1 MRTIFAALIL
11 SSLCCANALPA
22 RAQAQ
27 VKYPHTPLDL
37 TADIENPVLESA
49 THTPLPEQYV
59 WLPAPAGTDP
69 KVDEAMPRY
78 FRAAFSLES
87 LPAEAT
93 LYIAG
98 PEHIHAYLNGQLIAT
113 ADRDPKAKTWPLV
126 SVSDV
131 AKNLRQGT
139 NILAIEATGGSPL
152 VAKIIP
158 AIKGVAA
165 PAAFITGANVKGSLK
180 KSPDWSESDFD
191 DSSWPAA
198 TIFGSIETRTS
209 SFRRDF
215 LVASN
220 IEWNSDSEMYRWP
233 GYDGISPY
241 LAHLPLLA
249 DGIRNVSPGAG
260 HFEYIASLHQK
271 DAPNEF
277 TVHPAPVSTS
287 AAGIPSLVLD
297 FGRESDGRLE
307 VVSDSPSPARISI
320 QYGESLEEALKSP
333 YLGVNELIVPAH
345 ATAYGPKSA
354 FRYAQIKFL
363 SGDSAIRFKTI
374 RLDSIYYPVHTQG
387 TFESSDALLNR
398 IYAVGAYTSH
408 LCMQDAI
415 WDAPKR
421 DRLPWMGDLDVSGQ
435 VIETVFADHFLMQN
449 SMDRLLEEAG
459 KPISQDV
466 NAIPGYSA
474 YWVMGEA
481 DYYRHIG
488 DAAYLHSIHDG
499 LIQLLDYMAGE
510 LDVDSVFVNSRKSW
524 PFVDWSP
531 GLFEDNPETRRA
543 TQLEFYKAYSDGAW
557 LLRESGDAA
566 AADKF
571 ESRAAAIKKSAQEKL
586 LDPQTNTFGARWQ
599 TNAMAIYSGAA
610 TPQETDAIWQRI
622 LSQPSQFMITP
633 YYNFYVISAMAQSG
647 HRREALDWI
656 RKYWGGMVAEGAT
669 SFWEGYDPAW
679 PKDDFHAN
687 LQADDGKGYFVSLAH
702 GWSSGPTAWLAEQVL
717 GIRPTSPGFRGVMI
731 RPDLMGLDWAKGSV
745 PAPQGKIRVDYHATK
760 TFNAL
765 VEIPPGMKATVAMPI
780 CGGKNSVTLD
790 GVLAEG
796 KITESGARIE
806 IHLDHPGNFALQSD
820 CVAGAGGRP
829 GK

>member
-1 MRTIFAALIL
+1 MRTILAVLIL
-11 SSLCCANALPA
+11 GGLACGAPHCA

-27 VKYPHTPLDL
+27 YSPTPLDL

-49 THTPLPEQYV
+49 VHKPLPEQYV
-59 WLPAPAGTDP
+59 WLPAPAGTDA
-69 KVDEAMPRY
+69 KADEAMPRF
-78 FRAAFSLES
+78 FRATFALES
-87 LPAEAT
+87 IPPAAT
-93 LYIAG
+93 LYVAG
-98 PEHIHAYLNGQLIAT
+98 PEHIRAYLNGHLIAT

-126 SVSDV
+126 SVADA
-131 AKNLRQGT
+131 AKVLQKGT
-139 NILAIEATGGSPL
+139 NTLAIEATGGSPV
-152 VAKIIP
+152 VAKIVP
-158 AIKGVAA
+158 ADTGVALSA
-165 PAAFITGANVKGSLK
+165 IFITGANVRVSLR
-180 KSPDWSESDFD
+180 KSPGWLEPGFD
-191 DSSWPAA
+191 DSSWLTAN
-198 TIFGSIETRTS
+198 IFGTIETRTS

-241 LAHLPLLA
+241 LAHLPQLA
-249 DGIRNVSPGAG
+249 DGVRNVSPGAG
-260 HFEYIASLHQK
+260 HFEYLASLRQK

-277 TVHPAPVSTS
+277 TVHPAPDSTS
-287 AAGIPSLVLD
+287 AEGIPSLVLD

-307 VVSDSPSPARISI
+307 VASDSASPARISI

-354 FRYAQIKFL
+354 FRYVQIKFL
-363 SGDSAIRFKTI
+363 GGDSSIRFKTI
-374 RLDSIYYPVHTQG
+374 RLDAIYYPVHTRG
-387 TFESSDALLNR
+387 TFESSDPLLNR

-415 WDAPKR
+415 WDAPRR
-421 DRLPWMGDLDVSGQ
+421 DRLPWMGDFDVSGQ

-459 KPISQDV
+459 KPVHQDV

-481 DYYRHIG
+481 DYYRHVG

-510 LDVDSVFVNSRKSW
+510 LDGNSLFTNTRKSW

-531 GLFEDNPETRRA
+531 GLFDDNPETRRA
-543 TQLEFYKAYSDGAW
+543 TQLEFYKAFADGAW

-566 AADKF
+566 AAEKF
-571 ESRAAAIKKSAQEKL
+571 ESRAAAIRKSAQEKL
-586 LDPQTNTFGARWQ
+586 LDPHTSTFGTRWQ

-610 TPQETDAIWQRI
+610 NEQQAAAIWQRI

-679 PKDDFHAN
+679 PKQDFHAN

-702 GWSSGPTAWLAEQVL
+702 GWSSGPTAWLSEQVL
-717 GIRPTSPGFRGVMI
+717 GVRPTAPGFRRVMI
-731 RPDLMGLDWAKGSV
+731 RPDLMGLEWAKGSV
-745 PAPQGKIRVDYHATK
+745 PAPQGEIRVDYRATK
-760 TFNAL
+760 TLNAL
-765 VEIPPGMKATVAMPI
+765 IEIPPGMEATVAMPI
-780 CGGKNSVTLD
+780 CGGKNSITLD
-790 GVLAEG
+790 GVQAEG
-796 KITESGARIE
+796 KISEGGARIE
-806 IHLDHPGNFALQSD
+806 IHLDHPGSFALESD
-820 CVAGAGGRP
+820 CIAGAETATAQ
-829 GK
+829 

>member
-1 MRTIFAALIL
+1 MRTILAALTLGAFACATPL
-11 SSLCCANALPA
+11 STHS
-22 RAQAQ
+22 QAQ
-27 VKYPHTPLDL
+27 FAPMPLDL
-37 TADIENPVLESA
+37 TANIENPGLES
-49 THTPLPEQYV
+49 TVHKPLPEQYI
-59 WLPAPAGTDP
+59 WLPAPAGTDA
-69 KVDEAMPRY
+69 KADETMPRY
-78 FRAAFSLES
+78 FRASFTLES
-87 LPAEAT
+87 IPPAAT
-93 LYIAG
+93 LYVAG
-98 PEHIHAYLNGQLIAT
+98 PEHIRAYLNGQLIAT

-126 SVSDV
+126 SVSDAV
-131 AKNLRQGT
+131 KFLRKGT
-139 NILAIEATGGSPL
+139 NAIAIEATAGSPL
-152 VAKIIP
+152 VAKIVP
-158 AIKGVAA
+158 AE
-165 PAAFITGANVKGSLK
+165 TGAAASAIFFTDAKVKASLK
-180 KSPDWSESDFD
+180 KDSRWFEFDFD

-198 TIFGSIETRTS
+198 NIFGSIETRTS

-241 LAHLPLLA
+241 LAHLPQLA
-249 DGIRNVSPGAG
+249 DGVRNVSPGAG
-260 HFEYIASLHQK
+260 RFEYIASLRQK
-271 DAPNEF
+271 DAPDDF
-277 TVHPAPVSTS
+277 TVHPAPDSTS

-307 VVSDSPSPARISI
+307 IVSDSPSPTRISI
-320 QYGESLEEALKSP
+320 QYGESIEEALKSP
-333 YLGVNELIVPAH
+333 YLGVNEIIVPAH
-345 ATAYGPKSA
+345 ATAFGPKSA

-363 SGDSAIRFKTI
+363 GGASAIRFKTI
-374 RLDSIYYPVHTQG
+374 RLDAIYYPIHTRG
-387 TFESSDALLNR
+387 TFESSDPLLNR
-398 IYAVGAYTSH
+398 IYVVGAYTSH

-421 DRLPWMGDLDVSGQ
+421 DRLPWMGDLDVAGQ

-459 KPISQDV
+459 KPVHQDV

-481 DYYRHIG
+481 DYYRHVG

-510 LDVDSVFVNSRKSW
+510 LDADSLFVNSRKSW

-531 GLFEDNPETRRA
+531 GLFDDNPETRRA
-543 TQLEFYKAYSDGAW
+543 TQLEFYKAFSDGAW

-566 AADKF
+566 AAEKF
-571 ESRAAAIKKSAQEKL
+571 ESRAASIKRSAQEKL
-586 LDPQTNTFGARWQ
+586 IDPQTNTFGGRWQ

-610 TPQETDAIWQRI
+610 TEEQTSAIWQRV
-622 LSQPSQFMITP
+622 LGKPSQFMITP

-702 GWSSGPTAWLAEQVL
+702 GWSSGPTAWLSEQVL
-717 GIRPTSPGFRGVMI
+717 GIRPASPGFARTTI

-745 PAPQGKIRVDYHATK
+745 PAPQGEIRVDYRATK

-765 VEIPPGMKATVAMPI
+765 VEVPPGVDASVAMPI

-790 GVLAEG
+790 GVQAEG
-796 KITESGARIE
+796 KITESGTRIE
-806 IHLDHPGNFALQSD
+806 IHLDHPGNFAVQSD
-820 CVAGAGGRP
+820 CVAGAEAATAQ
-829 GK
+829 